1 MASLI
6 FSALIRASSS
16 WSTWAPPGIP
26 EDEGMVVGA
35 RAEEGD
41 AELETPDDDVF
52 DSKFFEELEH
62 EDSTER
68 LSQKALSLS
77 GLSVLDFLLPAEA
90 ADDAT
95 GEDDCLIWP
104 DSPELDREWLD
115 KELSESWPPLAVAA
129 AV

>member
-1 MASLI
+1 
-6 FSALIRASSS
+6 
-16 WSTWAPPGIP
+16 
-26 EDEGMVVGA
+26 MVVGA

-41 AELETPDDDVF
+41 AELDTPDDDVF

>member
-16 WSTWAPPGIP
+16 WSTWAGIP

-77 GLSVLDFLLPAEA
+77 GLSVLDVSLRL
-90 ADDAT
+90 
-95 GEDDCLIWP
+95 C
-104 DSPELDREWLD
+104 
-115 KELSESWPPLAVAA
+115 
-129 AV
+129 